1 MAPIIF
7 ALLLSLLLGLSGCSA
22 VRIGYNNAPNLLYW
36 WIDGYVDFDEGQ
48 SIQARATLETLH
60 AWHARQELPAYIRL
74 LQDLQA
80 IAPAD
85 VTPQQVCTQMEIA
98 RDRLRA
104 LLANAEPG
112 IAALVPTVKPS
123 QIEHIRRQLDKRNV
137 AWREKWLD
145 ATAQQRR
152 EHRIS
157 QTVERYESFYG
168 TLEER
173 QLAVIRDNVARSR
186 FDPNLRYQETL
197 RRQQEALQELRQL
210 LSSPNPKT
218 GAAAAVREVIDR
230 SLHSPDPVLR
240 ARFEA
245 DFQDSCRAMAELHN
259 STTVAQRRRAISS
272 LKNYED
278 DLRALL
284 PAPR

>member
-1 MAPIIF
+1 M
-7 ALLLSLLLGLSGCSA
+7 LLLPLLLGACSA
-22 VRIGYNNAPNLLYW
+22 VRIGYNNAPSLLYW

-48 SIQARATLETLH
+48 SIQARATLDTLH
-60 AWHARQELPAYIRL
+60 AWHARQELPAYIKL

-85 VTPQQVCTQMEIA
+85 ATPTQVCTQMEVA

-112 IAALVPTVKPS
+112 IAALVPTVKPP
-123 QIEHIRRQLDKRNV
+123 QIEHIRQQLDKRNA

-173 QLAVIRDNVARSR
+173 QLAVIRDNLARSR

-197 RRQQEALQELRQL
+197 RRQQEALQALRQL
-210 LSSPNPKT
+210 LASPKPEA
-218 GAAAAVREVIDR
+218 GAAAAVREIIDR
-230 SLHSPDPVLR
+230 SLRSPDPVLR

-259 STTVAQRRRAISS
+259 STSAAQRQKAIAT
-272 LKNYED
+272 LKGYED
-278 DLRALL
+278 DFRALL